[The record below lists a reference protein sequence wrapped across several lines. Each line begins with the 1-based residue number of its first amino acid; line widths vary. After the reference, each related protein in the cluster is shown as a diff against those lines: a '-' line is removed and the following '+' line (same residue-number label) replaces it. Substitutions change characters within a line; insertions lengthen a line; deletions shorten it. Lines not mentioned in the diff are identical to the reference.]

1 MPLSLINLTLLEV
14 KNASNSTILNS
25 FNMHQHDQL
34 NIIYQDD
41 DFIAVDKPSG
51 LLSVPGLREP
61 DNLHDRVKTVFAN
74 ARVVHRLDMST
85 SGIVLFALHHE
96 AQKRIGK
103 LFEQRLMNKHYVA
116 IINGVLTQ
124 QQGEVHSRLICDW
137 PNRPKQ
143 KVDWQNGKHAS
154 TYYSVISRDQEK
166 NNTRVK
172 LKPITGRTHQLRV
185 HMLQLGHPILG
196 DKLYNQNDSEN
207 QYERLTLHADF
218 LSFAHPFDSRPIII
232 QSKAGF

>member
-1 MPLSLINLTLLEV
+1 MPLNQTDL
-14 KNASNSTILNS
+14 STA
-25 FNMHQHDQL
+25 NMHQHDQL
-34 NIIYQDD
+34 SIIYQDD

-51 LLSVPGLREP
+51 LLCVPGLREP
-61 DNLHDRVKTVFAN
+61 DNLHDRVKTTFAN

-103 LFEQRLMNKHYVA
+103 LFEQRLMRKHYVA
-116 IINGVLTQ
+116 IVDGVLGQ

-143 KVDWQNGKHAS
+143 KVDWLNGKHAS
-154 TYYSVISRDQEK
+154 TYYSVISRDEER
-166 NNTRVK
+166 NNTRVG

-185 HMLQLGHPILG
+185 HMHQLGHPILG
-196 DKLYNQNDSEN
+196 DKLYNQNHSETKH
-207 QYERLTLHADF
+207 ERLTLHAEY
-218 LSFAHPFDSRPIII
+218 LSFPHPFESTPITI
-232 QSKAGF
+232 QSRAKF

>member
-1 MPLSLINLTLLEV
+1 M
-14 KNASNSTILNS
+14 K
-25 FNMHQHDQL
+25 QHEL

-41 DFIAVDKPSG
+41 DIIAVDKPSG
-51 LLSVPGLREP
+51 LLCVPGLREP
-61 DNLHDRVKTVFAN
+61 DNLHDRVKAVFAN
-74 ARVVHRLDMST
+74 ARVIHRLDMYT

-96 AQKRIGK
+96 AQKRMGK
-103 LFEQRLMNKHYVA
+103 LFEHRLINKRYVA
-116 IINGVLTQ
+116 IIDGLLTQ

-143 KVDWQNGKHAS
+143 KIDWLNGKHAS
-154 TYYSVISRDQEK
+154 TYYSVISRDLEK
-166 NNTRVK
+166 SRTRIQ

-196 DKLYNQNDSEN
+196 DKLYTQNNSEN
-207 QYERLTLHADF
+207 KYERLTLHAEF
-218 LSFAHPFDSRPIII
+218 LSFTHPFLNTPTII